1 MHQRSAFTPMRS
13 VSSCGFFHAA
23 FARGMPFRAIAGAL
37 ASPATWKHLGRYIY
51 PIAIDLGAFCATSP
65 AGGWG
70 MNVRCLREDVDGW
83 EKPNDADDDSFNN
96 AVTLEVGG
104 VTVPAQTIYAMTT
117 AQFI

>member
-1 MHQRSAFTPMRS
+1 
-13 VSSCGFFHAA
+13 
-23 FARGMPFRAIAGAL
+23 
-37 ASPATWKHLGRYIY
+37 
-51 PIAIDLGAFCATSP
+51 
-65 AGGWG
+65 